1 MGQLKDRVLD
11 AVEPLQGR
19 CNVERT
25 EVEGTAD
32 GGNDELNG
40 PESTHNRQ
48 NGAVLVEDGVDSD
61 NMSG

>member
-1 MGQLKDRVLD
+1 MI
-11 AVEPLQGR
+11 
-19 CNVERT
+19 VERT

-32 GGNDELNG
+32 GGNDELNC

>member
-1 MGQLKDRVLD
+1 MI
-11 AVEPLQGR
+11 
-19 CNVERT
+19 VERT